1 MRHKKQQ
8 RSQFNE
14 ETGSINKP
22 PIWRI
27 AGRKRPRGE
36 FTEDNPSQ
44 RIKKNTHDQEA
55 KNLMEALR
63 QEMRIRLSR
72 KILVCLEAKA
82 DVNTLKNECLSSS
95 RLERGLVTEAEKK
108 G

>member
-1 MRHKKQQ
+1 MRYKNQQ
-8 RSQFNE
+8 RSQFNQG
-14 ETGSINKP
+14 TGSTNKP

-27 AGRKRPRGE
+27 AGRKRPHGD

-44 RIKKNTHDQEA
+44 VVKKNTHDQEA

-72 KILVCLEAKA
+72 KILVYLEAKA
-82 DVNTLKNECLSSS
+82 DVDTLKNECLSSS